1 MTTAVAAGVP
11 SANFR
16 RTMVTV
22 CAMSATV
29 MQALDTTIA
38 NVALPYMQGSLSA
51 SLDQINWVLTSYIVA
66 AAIMTAPIGWVAE
79 RYGRK
84 RLFVICAAGFT
95 FASVLC
101 GLAHTIE
108 QMVAFR
114 LLQGAFGAALVPLSQ
129 AVMLDSYPP
138 QERGSAM
145 AIWGIGVMLG
155 PIMGPTLGAW
165 LTDNYS
171 WHWVFFINLPIGI
184 LTVLGL
190 SVFMQETDRK
200 NERRFDWF
208 GFAALAVGI
217 GSLQLMLDRGEELGW
232 FGSSEIVGEAIVS
245 ATGFYF
251 FLAHSLTTATPFVR
265 LELFRDRNFVAGC
278 VFMVVI
284 GVVLF
289 GTMALVTPF
298 MQNVV
303 GYPILTAGLL
313 LAGRGVG
320 TLIAMIIVG
329 KLLKVIEARWLVLVG
344 LSLATFTLDQMVGFT
359 DQTSAHTIV
368 TVSIVQGFGL
378 GLVFVPLSTVA
389 FTTLPNELRV
399 EGSAILTLV
408 RNIGSSIGISMVIA
422 ELTNATIRMHASL
435 TELVTPFNNA
445 MQAPGV
451 AAILNMST
459 PTGRALADQMV
470 TQQASIIAYSN
481 DFKLL
486 MYLTMATVPLTFFIG
501 SSRLPRPVAATEE
514 PVHAMD

>member
-1 MTTAVAAGVP
+1 VRVAAGMSP
-11 SANFR
+11 TAR
-16 RTMVTV
+16 RAMVTI
-22 CAMSATV
+22 CAMSATI

-66 AAIMTAPIGWVAE
+66 SAIMTAPIGWVAE

-95 FASVLC
+95 VASVLC
-101 GLAHTIE
+101 GLAQTIE

-129 AVMLDSYPP
+129 AVMLDSYSAR
-138 QERGSAM
+138 ERGSAM

-171 WHWVFFINLPIGI
+171 WHWVFFINLPVGI
-184 LTVLGL
+184 LTVIGL
-190 SVFMQETDRK
+190 TAFMQETERQR
-200 NERRFDWF
+200 ERRFDWF

-217 GSLQLMLDRGEELGW
+217 GSFQLMLDRGEELGW
-232 FGSSEIVGEAIVS
+232 FSSSEIIAEAIVA
-245 ATGFYF
+245 ATGFYYF
-251 FLAHSLTTATPFVR
+251 VAHSLTAKSPFVR
-265 LELFRDRNFVAGC
+265 LELFRDRNFVFGC

-303 GYPILTAGLL
+303 GYPILTAGFL
-313 LAGRGVG
+313 LASRGVG
-320 TLIAMIIVG
+320 TLVAM
-329 KLLKVIEARWLVLVG
+329 VLVG
-344 LSLATFTLDQMVGFT
+344 RLLRVVEARYLVLTGLTLATFTLSRMVGFT
-359 DQTSAHTIV
+359 DQTSSSTIV
-368 TVSIVQGFGL
+368 EVSILQGFGL

-389 FTTLPNELRV
+389 FTTLPGHLRT

-408 RNIGSSIGISMVIA
+408 RNLGSSVGISMVIA
-422 ELTNATIRMHASL
+422 QLTNETIRAHANL
-435 TELVTPFNNA
+435 ANYVNPFNDA
-445 MQAPGV
+445 LQAPV
-451 AAILNMST
+451 VSSILDT
-459 PTGRALADQMV
+459 TTATGRAMLDRLV
-470 TQQASIIAYSN
+470 TEQAAIIAYAN

-486 MYLTMATVPLTFFIG
+486 MYLTMATIPLVFFIG
-501 SSRLPRPVAATEE
+501 SSRVPRPAASNE
-514 PVHAMD
+514 PVHALD